1 MSERIS
7 DNPIVREKLYEQFNA
22 RICFPDLYQIF
33 KQMTRLCYKNN
44 KVELL
49 FPVEINTEETIAFL
63 ENHFYGDL
71 IFDLISHVR
80 INEDLGDS
88 LSVKFDK
95 NIIDFFNRLLSHP
108 FEKKDSVGYC
118 KEGLIITTSDFIA
131 DVVIHPMSQFHSE
144 VIKVANNFLPI
155 VRMNKE
161 MGAKFFLE
169 AYSPS
174 MFTQYAQYWVAE
186 RLGLIK
192 ETSKIMVV

>member
-1 MSERIS
+1 
-7 DNPIVREKLYEQFNA
+7 
-22 RICFPDLYQIF
+22 
-33 KQMTRLCYKNN
+33 MTKLCYKNN

-95 NIIDFFNRLLSHP
+95 NIIDFFNRLLLHP

-144 VIKVANNFLPI
+144 VIKAANNFLPI

-161 MGAKFFLE
+161 MGTKFFLE